1 MGRQIVEK
9 PRGLGSGASA
19 MVHLRLRRETAK
31 VDHGLFLARVSCTP
45 AHHQQAHPHRPK
57 IRDGE
62 LFLSRPLVTST
73 PPPPYALPRIR
84 KAVGI
89 DLGTTNSVIALL
101 DPTDSVILTGQ
112 DEAGR
117 RTFP

>member
-62 LFLSRPLVTST
+62 KNESPEKGESGPHGATAGQGGEGSARAVLPYKAMCWWRNGKTAGAHHRPLPS
-73 PPPPYALPRIR
+73 ALPR
-84 KAVGI
+84 
-89 DLGTTNSVIALL
+89 
-101 DPTDSVILTGQ
+101 
-112 DEAGR
+112 
-117 RTFP
+117 